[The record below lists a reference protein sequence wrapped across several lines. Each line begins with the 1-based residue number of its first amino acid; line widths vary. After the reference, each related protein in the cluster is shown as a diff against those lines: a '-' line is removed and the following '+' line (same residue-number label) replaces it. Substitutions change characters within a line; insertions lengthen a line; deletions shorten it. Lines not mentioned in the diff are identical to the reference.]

1 MKAGGVFLKRDN
13 MLTCIFLSFF
23 ILVLAFFFFFF
34 QWISDSDFSFE
45 RICFG
50 LRAGSVE

>member
-34 QWISDSDFSFE
+34 SMDLG
-45 RICFG
+45 FG
-50 LRAGSVE
+50 FLV